1 MKMDST
7 SFPATRT
14 FSVGSS
20 TFRIAPQAGCRLMT
34 WTLRSAMGTREVLY
48 WPDQAGSTPFE
59 AIRGGNPILFPFCGR
74 SFVDGV
80 EGYWHAPGKKR
91 LPMPKHGFARQ
102 GIFEVTGE
110 SAHHLETHFVPDA
123 AALEGYPFAY
133 RFGVTY
139 TFEELAFTVQLSLKN
154 TDTQPIPWSAG
165 HHFYFTLPWHAG
177 ASRDDYLLHMEARKS
192 AYHGP
197 DGKLVPSR
205 ERHARHALGDPALLD
220 RIHWELRH
228 NQVSFGPK
236 SGEED
241 VFITV
246 GAQNPPPAST
256 SLVTWS
262 ESTEAPWYCVEP
274 WMGPPN
280 APGHGKGLHWV
291 GAGEEA
297 SFTVRVSLY

>member
-1 MKMDST
+1 MKMDPNSSPST
-7 SFPATRT
+7 RM

-59 AIRGGNPILFPFCGR
+59 GIRGGNPILFPFCGR

-80 EGYWHAPGKKR
+80 EGFWQAPGQKR
-91 LPMPKHGFARQ
+91 LPMPKHGYARQ
-102 GIFEVTGE
+102 GTFEVTGD
-110 SAHHLETHFVPDA
+110 SAHHLEAVFLPDA

-133 RFGVTY
+133 RFLVAY
-139 TFEELAFTVQLSLKN
+139 TFEELAFTVKLSLENK
-154 TDTQPIPWSAG
+154 DTQPIPWSAG

-197 DGKLVPSR
+197 DGKLVSSR
-205 ERHARHALGDPALLD
+205 ERNARHALGDPALLD

-241 VFITV
+241 VFITIGD
-246 GAQNPPPAST
+246 GASPPASAT
-256 SLVTWS
+256 VVTWS
-262 ESTEAPWYCVEP
+262 ESMEAPWYCIEP

-280 APGHGKGLHWV
+280 AAGHGKGLHWV
-291 GAGEEA
+291 GPGEEA